1 MRRED
6 LDQLREAELKRLA
19 SEKKFARRLSLTY
32 AVTGACLGTLL
43 LYIVTLAEIVRASDY
58 FNYFFQ
64 RVDTELFLAASA
76 PGWIGGGV
84 VGTLLAWYILYSQEN
99 SHRLSRLFIFS
110 VAFGLLLPFA
120 VGLLIPVGD
129 LVYIYVAGN
138 GAWGTFPNA
147 LLEESVRSP
156 LTGYIYGVNNLY
168 VGFGSG
174 AALFVAAV
182 VGAATFKNSRVPF
195 YGYVVTVLIS
205 VTYLLVAFWGP
216 SSIIQFLVETL
227 GRVDI

>member
-43 LYIVTLAEIVRASDY
+43 LYIVTLTEIVRASDY

-99 SHRLSRLFIFS
+99 SHRLSRLLIFS

-138 GAWGTFPNA
+138 VAWVTFPNA

-168 VGFGSG
+168 VGFWIWSCALRGCVCGGSD
-174 AALFVAAV
+174 VQEQ
-182 VGAATFKNSRVPF
+182 PF
-195 YGYVVTVLIS
+195 SVLWLRS
-205 VTYLLVAFWGP
+205 DCADFCNLSPGCFFGP
-216 SSIIQFLVETL
+216 SFNHSIY
-227 GRVDI
+227 G